1 MKREYKLSRRTRR
14 KIAKLA
20 RVGLMMISL
29 MSGYVMGY
37 ASCLNTDDVEVVS
50 VVPEEVSIKVEN
62 VSEEIASTSTTGVT
76 FNDIKL
82 TAGIATVFESI
93 GDEYPEY
100 AKDLADVAEASIEAK
115 HIELNMEE
123 VEPEVK
129 EVEAPKKEI
138 NAQIIRCTGYC
149 DYGQTASGEYVR
161 EGIIAGK
168 KEWLGRTC
176 NLYRVNEDNSIGELI
191 GSYEFLDTG
200 YGIKTKTS
208 NGIQGSLK
216 LGKSVDVWHPT
227 EDSIWDWMAEYGD
240 YVYIEFTS

>member
-1 MKREYKLSRRTRR
+1 MNRKFYKTRR
-14 KIAKLA
+14 FRRRAFRASI
-20 RVGLMMISL
+20 VMMMIASCA
-29 MSGYVMGY
+29 SGYVLG
-37 ASCLNTDDVEVVS
+37 ATLNDTQYEEAIEVPKVEVIIPEVENFEIEDTEVIEDVIDAPSEGKSIRDLGITAGVATVMDSLGDVEMYDQLEKAVEEKAEEIK
-50 VVPEEVSIKVEN
+50 EEVANE
-62 VSEEIASTSTTGVT
+62 TTT
-76 FNDIKL
+76 YTK
-82 TAGIATVFESI
+82 TV
-93 GDEYPEY
+93 
-100 AKDLADVAEASIEAK
+100 
-115 HIELNMEE
+115 
-123 VEPEVK
+123 
-129 EVEAPKKEI
+129 

-176 NLYRVNEDNSIGELI
+176 NLYRVNEDGTMGELI

-200 YGIKTKTS
+200 YGIKTRTS
-208 NGIQGSLK
+208 NGVQGSLK